1 MGETRDIIRERQ
13 LSNLDDKYD
22 KLPGG
27 FTWET
32 YQANAIDHENLQIL
46 QEDGLAQ
53 AFAGTSDLEHLKV
66 KAYEDRGIVYKDA
79 TFATTTV
86 KVNGTVGAIVYID
99 DLFSNELQQYASLE
113 EVTIDSTG
121 IAYID
126 VQAMV
131 AGNVGNT
138 PANTITQF
146 PTSLLGINAVTN
158 EATVTNGYEEEG
170 RDSLLERY
178 YLQIRQPST
187 SGNINDYI
195 RWATEVSGVG
205 AVKVKPTWAGGGT
218 VKIVILDTNKD
229 IATQELMDSTNAN
242 IILQCPIG
250 ANITVSTAT
259 ELTIDVTCKI
269 VLTKDY
275 ILSQAEADIAT
286 NISKYFK
293 DSAFEDANIYYAK
306 IGNLIFNSV
315 GVNNL
320 DYTTFNLNN
329 AKNDIILIDTN
340 LETQIAKLGT
350 LTITI

>member
-13 LSNLDDKYD
+13 LANLDNKYD
-22 KLPGG
+22 KLPGS

-32 YQANAIDHENLQIL
+32 YQANAIEHENLQML
-46 QEDGLAQ
+46 QEDGLNQ

-86 KVNGTVGAIVYID
+86 KVTGISGAIIYVD

-113 EVTIDSTG
+113 EVTLGSTG
-121 IAYID
+121 IANIK
-126 VQAMV
+126 VKCEV
-131 AGNVGNT
+131 AGEIGNT
-138 PANTITQF
+138 PISTITQF
-146 PTSLLGINAVTN
+146 PKSLTGINTVTN
-158 EATVTNGYEEEG
+158 ETAVTNGYDEEG

-229 IATQELMDSTNAN
+229 IATQELMDSTSAN

-250 ANITVSTAT
+250 ANITVTTAT
-259 ELTIDVTCKI
+259 ELTINVACKI
-269 VLTKDY
+269 TLTKDY
-275 ILSQAEADIAT
+275 ILAQAITDIT
-286 NISKYFK
+286 KNISAYFK
-293 DSAFEDANIYYAK
+293 DTAFVDSNIYYAK

-315 GVNNL
+315 GVNNV
-320 DYTTFNLNN
+320 DYSTFNLNN